1 MTGQGPEQSGQAPP
15 PPNAPQDMPPPAGPP
30 GVSGA
35 VLSSEAQGFPPAP
48 PTEAPT
54 QDVAPGT
61 PRPGAR
67 TDINEE
73 GI

>member
-1 MTGQGPEQSGQAPP
+1 M
-15 PPNAPQDMPPPAGPP
+15 PPAGPP
-30 GVSGA
+30 GVNGA

-48 PTEAPT
+48 PTEPPT

-67 TDINEE
+67 TAPEGE